1 MIAVITRGSAI
12 RRIQG
17 VPADIMTNELKE
29 ELLASGVTLHEF
41 VANSLADRIKA
52 GEWTVGS
59 ALPSESVFCRF
70 YDVSRHTLRHALST
84 LEAQGLILRRQ
95 GAPTRIISRQPAI
108 RYVQSVES
116 PSALLRYSGNTYRE
130 NEIEEH
136 VVCDAELAEVLGVPA
151 GSNWFHIGGARR
163 EQDSHQ
169 VVSYSD
175 IYILPKF
182 SDLVKA
188 QDHSRAMVYEQIE
201 RRFGVQVER
210 ATVDLYATGLPARLT
225 KSMQVSRD
233 TPCLVVVRRY
243 FDHDGNLFEISVTHH
258 PEQRFVYSLE
268 YRRSDLTKT

>member
-1 MIAVITRGSAI
+1 MQGITG
-12 RRIQG
+12 G
-17 VPADIMTNELKE
+17 IMTNERKE
-29 ELLASGVTLHEF
+29 ELLASGVTLHEY
-41 VANSLADRIKA
+41 VTNSLADRIKA
-52 GEWTVGS
+52 GEWSVGA

-84 LEAQGLILRRQ
+84 LESQGLILRRQ
-95 GAPTRIISRQPAI
+95 GAPTRIISRDRAI
-108 RYVQSVES
+108 RYVQSVDA
-116 PSALLRYSGNTYRE
+116 PSALLRYSGNTYRD
-130 NEIEEH
+130 NEVQGH
-136 VVCDAELAEVLGVPA
+136 VQCDAELAEMLQVPV
-151 GSNWFHIGGARR
+151 GSSWFHIGGPRR

-182 SDLVKA
+182 SDLVKE
-188 QDHSRAMVYEQIE
+188 QDHSRTMVYEQIE
-201 RRFGVQVER
+201 RRYGVQVER

-243 FDHDGNLFEISVTHH
+243 FDHSGTPFEISVTHH

-268 YRRSDLTKT
+268 YKRSDLAKA

>member
-1 MIAVITRGSAI
+1 MIAGTTRGKYF
-12 RRIQG
+12 RRTQG
-17 VPADIMTNELKE
+17 ASDDIMTNERKE

-41 VANSLADRIKA
+41 VADSLADRIKA
-52 GEWTVGS
+52 GEWNVGS

-95 GAPTRIISRQPAI
+95 GAPTRIISRDRAV
-108 RYVQSVES
+108 RYVQSVDS
-116 PSALLRYSGNTYRE
+116 PSALLRYSGNTYRD
-130 NEIEEH
+130 NEVQEHIE
-136 VVCDAELAEVLGVPA
+136 CDAALAEMLQVPV
-151 GSNWFHIGGARR
+151 GSSWFHIGGPRR

-182 SDLVKA
+182 SDLVKE
-188 QDHSRAMVYEQIE
+188 QDHSRAMVFEQIE
-201 RRFGVQVER
+201 RRFGVQIER
-210 ATVDLYATGLPARLT
+210 ATVDLFATGLPARLT

-243 FDHDGNLFEISVTHH
+243 FDASGKPFEISVTHH

-268 YRRSDLTKT
+268 YKRSDLAKV

>member
-1 MIAVITRGSAI
+1 
-12 RRIQG
+12 
-17 VPADIMTNELKE
+17 MTNERKE

-41 VANSLADRIKA
+41 VADSLADRIKA

-84 LEAQGLILRRQ
+84 LEARGLILRRQ
-95 GAPTRIISRQPAI
+95 GAPTRVISRDRAI
-108 RYVQSVES
+108 RYVQSVEA
-116 PSALLRYSGNTYRE
+116 PSALLRYSSNTYRD
-130 NEIEEH
+130 NEVQEH
-136 VVCDAELAEVLGVPA
+136 VQCHAELAEVLQVPE
-151 GSNWFHIGGARR
+151 GSRWYHIGGPRR
-163 EQDSHQ
+163 EQGSHQ

-182 SDLVKA
+182 ADLVKD
-188 QDHSRAMVYEQIE
+188 QDHGRLMVYEQIE

-225 KSMQVSRD
+225 KSLQVSRG

-243 FDHDGNLFEISVTHH
+243 FDVSGEPFEISVTHH
-258 PEQRFVYSLE
+258 PEQRFIYSLE
-268 YRRSDLTKT
+268 YKRSDLPKT